1 MAPSNFKTYE
11 AQSRLLAAVIA
22 SSPNLKLDFKAIV
35 RYYGSDVTAS
45 GLEHRFRPIKKQVA
59 IIRAAVDQGV
69 DVKDIQ
75 NVVCMSEKEI
85 CKHYGE
91 STPQGL
97 EFQFRSIKKDAK
109 ALRDAVGKGENPLT
123 ALGKSAPSTPG
134 KRKAAATPK
143 TGGSTAKRQRKKA
156 PASSEDDDKEVDYE
170 SLDVKTPTKPKPK
183 AAQPQSQAKNGS
195 NVTSSTTPDLTYENT
210 PDNEYGNSRDDP
222 LRLDDELV
230 ALKQEEYVPAYVKL
244 ENDPLLSQVIDGH
257 WDDMTDGV
265 A

>member
-22 SSPNLKLDFKAIV
+22 SSPNLKLDFK
-35 RYYGSDVTAS
+35 
-45 GLEHRFRPIKKQVA
+45 
-59 IIRAAVDQGV
+59 
-69 DVKDIQ
+69 
-75 NVVCMSEKEI
+75 EI

-109 ALRDAVGKGENPLT
+109 ALKDAVVKGENPVT
-123 ALGKSAPSTPG
+123 ALGKSGPSTPS

-156 PASSEDDDKEVDYE
+156 PTSSDDDDKEVDYE
-170 SLDVKTPTKPKPK
+170 SLDVNTPTKPKPK
-183 AAQPQSQAKNGS
+183 AQSQSQAKNGS

-210 PDNEYGNSRDDP
+210 PDGEYGNGRDDP
-222 LRLDDELV
+222 LRLDEELE

-257 WDDMTDGV
+257 WDDVTDGV